1 MLVLNAA
8 VAAFYY
14 LRVVVYMYMREPRTE
29 AERLS
34 HGRLLWAGL
43 AAAFLLTV
51 AVGLFPTTLIDA
63 AATAAQALP
72 QGFNPGVELTAAVTD
87 LQ

>member
-1 MLVLNAA
+1 
-8 VAAFYY
+8 
-14 LRVVVYMYMREPRTE
+14 MYMREPRTE

-72 QGFNPGVELTAAVTD
+72 QGFTQASN
-87 LQ
+87 